1 MITCWTIFEAVNLSK
16 KELPHEILVVFRVSG
31 KRFAVVVAGRLWNQS
46 AIDDV
51 QAELA
56 GEGGQGG
63 TGKVFVIVARCLK
76 MGVPAVRFLSNA
88 VPILKQ

>member
-1 MITCWTIFEAVNLSK
+1 MITCWTIFETVNLSK

-31 KRFAVVVAGRLWNQS
+31 KRFAVVVAGGLRNQP

-51 QAELA
+51 QAELP

-63 TGKVFVIVARCLK
+63 ACKILVVVARCLK
-76 MGVPAVRFLSNA
+76 MGVPAVRLLSNA
-88 VPILKQ
+88 VPILKK